1 MSNLQVRDALERAQR
16 LFRERPSAAKKSM
29 PATAVWHNGLEC
41 EISGPEGQKVVTDM
55 AKPMGGGG
63 SGPSPG
69 WLLRAS
75 LASCT
80 ATAIA
85 MRAALRGI
93 ELRELEVTVDSEVDV
108 RGAVGI
114 DGVSLAMSGM
124 RMSIKVGADDVPEGT
139 LREIVQWG
147 ATQSTVSATLRDG
160 QAVATEVTVT

>member
-1 MSNLQVRDALERAQR
+1 MSNLQVRDALERARR
-16 LFRERPSAAKKSM
+16 LFRERPSAAKKSVQ
-29 PATAVWHNGLEC
+29 ATAVWHDGLEC

-63 SGPSPG
+63 SRPSPG

-93 ELRELEVTVDSEVDV
+93 ELRELEVTVHGETDV

-114 DGVSLAMSGM
+114 DEVSLALSGM
-124 RMSIKVGADDVPEGT
+124 RMAVKIGADNAPEGT
-139 LREIVQWG
+139 LREIVEWG
-147 ATQSTVSATLRDG
+147 ATRSTVSATLREG
-160 QAVATEVTVT
+160 RAVATEVTVT